1 MRNLL
6 MLMLSTVAAAALGA
20 TLWHFLTRLRRI
32 ERNFWGEQRARI
44 DSGNPPTAELA
55 DGAEH

>member
-20 TLWHFLTRLRRI
+20 TLWHFLSRLRRI
-32 ERNFWGEQRARI
+32 EREFWGEQLARVDEGI
-44 DSGNPPTAELA
+44 APVEQTGTPES
-55 DGAEH
+55 